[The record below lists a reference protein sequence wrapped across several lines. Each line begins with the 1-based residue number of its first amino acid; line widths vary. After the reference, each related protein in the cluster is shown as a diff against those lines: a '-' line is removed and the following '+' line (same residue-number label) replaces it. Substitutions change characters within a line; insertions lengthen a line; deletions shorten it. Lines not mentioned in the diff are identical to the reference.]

1 MELQLS
7 NLKLKTFTGQN
18 AVDYC
23 LLNNINSNDITELD
37 LGFNELTDI
46 SGIKIF
52 KNVIIL
58 WLNRNKIKDIS
69 VLNNLR
75 KLKQLYLWKNEIKD
89 ISVIQY
95 LNNLELLDIDNLELE
110 SDQINYIKSLKNFKE
125 LKCNKGFKDMDIT
138 DKLNENIEINDYLIY
153 K

>member
-125 LKCNKGFKDMDIT
+125 LKCNKGFKDMSIT

>member
-69 VLNNLR
+69 VLNNL
-75 KLKQLYLWKNEIKD
+75 K
-89 ISVIQY
+89 
-95 LNNLELLDIDNLELE
+95 
-110 SDQINYIKSLKNFKE
+110 NYIYGKMK
-125 LKCNKGFKDMDIT
+125 
-138 DKLNENIEINDYLIY
+138 
-153 K
+153 

>member
-52 KNVIIL
+52 KNL
-58 WLNRNKIKDIS
+58 TDLH
-69 VLNNLR
+69 
-75 KLKQLYLWKNEIKD
+75 
-89 ISVIQY
+89 
-95 LNNLELLDIDNLELE
+95 IDN
-110 SDQINYIKSLKNFKE
+110 N
-125 LKCNKGFKDMDIT
+125 
-138 DKLNENIEINDYLIY
+138 
-153 K
+153 